1 MCFYGLPTVVCM
13 LMIRSVA
20 PPKFSR
26 PSKNSRPA
34 LNRFKTTLVITPLW
48 PIKIKKTFWSH
59 EFRQSPRRYLCQRSL
74 NLSKIYPNDNMLAAI
89 YPSVTNFIDI
99 FPLSLK
105 CSTEA
110 WFSKLNFHPI
120 FKMGSDFYLGAN
132 FFQIC
137 LHHAE
142 WVCDE

>member
-1 MCFYGLPTVVCM
+1 
-13 LMIRSVA
+13 
-20 PPKFSR
+20 
-26 PSKNSRPA
+26 
-34 LNRFKTTLVITPLW
+34 
-48 PIKIKKTFWSH
+48 
-59 EFRQSPRRYLCQRSL
+59 
-74 NLSKIYPNDNMLAAI
+74 MLATI

-132 FFQIC
+132 VFQIS

-142 WVCDE
+142 CMTRQRGTDAAIRKCQH